1 MGVLRAKR
9 ALACQHALRAH
20 VLTYQR
26 ELRVNCSW
34 VNFSC
39 VLTCQ
44 RALRAYVIT
53 YMPTYIEC

>member
-26 ELRVNCSW
+26 ELR
-34 VNFSC
+34 
-39 VLTCQ
+39 
-44 RALRAYVIT
+44 A
-53 YMPTYIEC
+53 